1 LRGYA
6 AAKPAQRWPP
16 PTCATADL
24 HHRLPLPPF
33 AAATDFPLP
42 PIDALPTHPAPAL
55 PTDLPPTLWP
65 TLLALLAALA
75 VGLVIGLERGWRDRA
90 LAAGSRVAGLRTF
103 ALLGLLGGVLGTLA
117 GVAGP
122 WPLAA
127 GLLGVALLAA
137 QGYRESVRVSGSLS
151 ATSAIAQLLTCALG
165 ALATLGMPVVAVACA
180 VLVAVLLDLR
190 STLHRWLQLIQRSEL
205 NAGLQMLVLSLVVLP
220 LLPDASYAGFAALNP
235 YRLWWAVVLVA
246 GLSLCGHVAMRMA
259 GAQRGALWT
268 GLLGGLASSTAATL
282 AIARKVRGHGPLLEP
297 GTAGALAA
305 CAVMFCRIAV
315 IVLALAPALG
325 LRLLAPLLA
334 AALVLLGAALLH
346 WRRRDRSDDAA
357 AATGAEARPFD
368 LTVALGFGLYL
379 AVTAVLLELAQRWFG
394 DSALHALALLAGLA
408 DVDAVTISLARMQ
421 AAGAMPQAVASLAIG
436 LAVLSNMVAKAVMAW
451 TAGGQAFGRAVAVG
465 YAMALLAGGAV
476 LVALVAWD

>member
-1 LRGYA
+1 MPA
-6 AAKPAQRWPP
+6 AA
-16 PTCATADL
+16 
-24 HHRLPLPPF
+24 
-33 AAATDFPLP
+33 
-42 PIDALPTHPAPAL
+42 
-55 PTDLPPTLWP
+55 LWP

-103 ALLGLLGGVLGTLA
+103 ALLGLLGGVLGMLA
-117 GVAGP
+117 GAVGA

-127 GLLGVALLAA
+127 GLLGLALLTA
-137 QGYRESVRVSGSLS
+137 QAYRESVRVSGSLS

-165 ALATLGMPVVAVACA
+165 ALAALGSPVVAVACA
-180 VLVAVLLDLR
+180 VVVAVLLDLR
-190 STLHRWLQLIQRSEL
+190 STLHRWLQLIERSEL

-220 LLPDASYAGFAALNP
+220 LLPDASFGGFAALNP

-282 AIARKVRGHGPLLEP
+282 SLARKVRGHAELQEP
-297 GTAGALAA
+297 GVAGALAA

-334 AALVLLGAALLH
+334 AALVLMGAALLH
-346 WRRRDRSDDAA
+346 WRRRDQGDAPVVV
-357 AATGAEARPFD
+357 ATGTRPFD
-368 LTVALGFGLYL
+368 LSVALGFGLYL
-379 AVTAVLLELAQRWFG
+379 AATSVLAELGERWFG
-394 DSALHALALLAGLA
+394 HSALHGLALLAGLA
-408 DVDAVTISLARMQ
+408 DVDAITISLARMQ
-421 AAGAMPQAVASLAIG
+421 AAGATPETVAGLAIG
-436 LAVLSNMVAKAVMAW
+436 LAVLSNMAAKAAMAW
-451 TAGGQAFGRAVAVG
+451 TAGGRAFGGAVAAG
-465 YAMALLAGGAV
+465 YALALLAGGAV
-476 LVALVAWD
+476 LAARP

>member
-1 LRGYA
+1 L
-6 AAKPAQRWPP
+6 
-16 PTCATADL
+16 
-24 HHRLPLPPF
+24 
-33 AAATDFPLP
+33 
-42 PIDALPTHPAPAL
+42 PAPPATTAL
-55 PTDLPPTLWP
+55 TDLPATPWP

-117 GVAGP
+117 GAVGP

-127 GLLGVALLAA
+127 GLLGLALLAG

-151 ATSAIAQLLTCALG
+151 ATSAIAQMLTFSLG
-165 ALATLGMPVVAVACA
+165 ALAALGMPVVAVACA

-190 STLHRWLQLIQRSEL
+190 STLHRWLQLIERSEL

-220 LLPDASYAGFAALNP
+220 LLPDVSYGPFTALNP

-282 AIARKVRGHGPLLEP
+282 AIARNVRGHAMLHEP
-297 GTAGALAA
+297 GVAGVLAA

-315 IVLALAPALG
+315 LAVVLSPPLG

-334 AALVLLGAALLH
+334 SALVLLAAALLH
-346 WRRRDRSDDAA
+346 WRRRDRGDPPPAVAA
-357 AATGAEARPFD
+357 PARPFD
-368 LTVALGFGLYL
+368 LAVALGFGLYL
-379 AVTAVLLELAQRWFG
+379 AITTVLLELGERWLG
-394 DSALHALALLAGLA
+394 HSAVHGLALLAGLA
-408 DVDAVTISLARMQ
+408 DVDAITISLARMQ
-421 AAGAMPQAVASLAIG
+421 AAGAASETVAGTAIG
-436 LAVLSNMVAKAVMAW
+436 LAVLSNMAAKAAMAW
-451 TAGGQAFGRAVAVG
+451 TAGGRAFGFAVG
-465 YAMALLAGGAV
+465 TGYGAALLAGGAT
-476 LVALVAWD
+476 LAAGIGSR

>member
-1 LRGYA
+1 V
-6 AAKPAQRWPP
+6 
-16 PTCATADL
+16 PTS
-24 HHRLPLPPF
+24 
-33 AAATDFPLP
+33 
-42 PIDALPTHPAPAL
+42 PAPAP
-55 PTDLPPTLWP
+55 PTDLPATLWP

-90 LAAGSRVAGLRTF
+90 MAAGSRVAGLRTF

-117 GVAGP
+117 GAAGP

-127 GLLGVALLAA
+127 GVLGVALLAA
-137 QGYRESVRVSGSLS
+137 QGYRESVRVNGSLS

-220 LLPDASYAGFAALNP
+220 LLPDTSYGGFAALNP

-282 AIARKVRGHGPLLEP
+282 AIARKVRGHAALQEP
-297 GTAGALAA
+297 GAAGALAA

-325 LRLLAPLLA
+325 LRLLPALLA
-334 AALVLLGAALLH
+334 AAAALLAAALLH
-346 WRRRDRSDDAA
+346 WRRRDPADAP

-394 DSALHALALLAGLA
+394 QSALHALALLAGLA

-421 AAGAMPQAVASLAIG
+421 AAGAMPEAVASVAIG

-451 TAGGQAFGRAVAVG
+451 TAGGRAFGRAVAGG
-465 YAMALLAGGAV
+465 YAMAVVAGGAV
-476 LVALVAWD
+476 LVGVAGWH